1 MRIYY
6 ENSLCIKWS
15 STIYYKLSELV
26 SAQFSYSLTKL
37 KPHIYIVIQA
47 YYSYN
52 NSCYYASV
60 GEHNLSLVITLKFT
74 FGDFAGG
81 IPVQIKLGNSIFHR
95 FYEEDKDPLLRKIN

>member
-1 MRIYY
+1 MRTLFVSSGHPQYIVNFLNLYLL
-6 ENSLCIKWS
+6 NSHILLQNWN
-15 STIYYKLSELV
+15 
-26 SAQFSYSLTKL
+26 
-37 KPHIYIVIQA
+37 HIYIVIQA

-95 FYEEDKDPLLRKIN
+95 FYEEDKHPLLRKIN

>member
-1 MRIYY
+1 MV
-6 ENSLCIKWS
+6 
-15 STIYYKLSELV
+15 KLSELV
-26 SAQFSYSLTKL
+26 SAQFLYSLTKL
-37 KPHIYIVIQA
+37 KPHIYIYIYIYIYILIQA

-95 FYEEDKDPLLRKIN
+95 FYEEDEHPLLRKIN